1 MREQVIAKRKDG
13 NRSEKC
19 RRIKRKAG
27 KEEGSIV
34 KKEDKRDERKNED
47 LLEGSGEK
55 GRKEG
60 KKGNEGV
67 NEG

>member
-1 MREQVIAKRKDG
+1 MKIKLREQVIAKRKYG
-13 NRSEKC
+13 KRSEKY

-47 LLEGSGEK
+47 
-55 GRKEG
+55 
-60 KKGNEGV
+60 
-67 NEG
+67 